1 MFSINPDRLSF
12 RGLSGVSRGINS
24 PSIFDTPPCNG
35 VVVDWVLM
43 KKILLGLGLLFLNG
57 CYTYEENRD
66 FFMKQS
72 EGELCMNYLTLPSW
86 NAYQNYRYAAIQT
99 RNIDCR
105 PYLEQ
110 ARLRGAREDAIIGVL
125 QGMSNTNRPGLP
137 SYSGP
142 THYFQRSYVSGTNR
156 ICIYKSGNSEKVL
169 TIGAVQSC
177 PLQY

>member
-1 MFSINPDRLSF
+1 MIRTLIIILTSLILVGCATAEDDRRYF
-12 RGLSGVSRGINS
+12 NS
-24 PSIFDTPPCNG
+24 
-35 VVVDWVLM
+35 
-43 KKILLGLGLLFLNG
+43 
-57 CYTYEENRD
+57 
-66 FFMKQS
+66 QS
-72 EGELCMNYLTLPSW
+72 AQELCMNYLTLPSW
-86 NAYQNYRYAAIQT
+86 NVYQPQRLAAIQN

-156 ICIYKSGNSEKVL
+156 ICIYQSGSSEKVL
-169 TIGAVQSC
+169 TIGAAQSC